1 MHTHGFFCVLKK
13 RSLLCSAVCN
23 EGRVEA
29 VSEVVKET
37 STSLGVSPVTKK
49 KMT

>member
-1 MHTHGFFCVLKK
+1 MHTQGFFCGLKK
-13 RSLLCSAVCN
+13 RSLLGSAVSN

-29 VSEVVKET
+29 VSEGVKKT

>member
-1 MHTHGFFCVLKK
+1 MHTQGFFCGLKK
-13 RSLLCSAVCN
+13 MSLLGTDVSN
-23 EGRVEA
+23 EGRVEG
-29 VSEVVKET
+29 VSEVVKKT

>member
-1 MHTHGFFCVLKK
+1 MHMQGFFCGLKK
-13 RSLLCSAVCN
+13 RSLLGSAVRN
-23 EGRVEA
+23 EGRVDA
-29 VSEVVKET
+29 VSEGVKKT